1 MMWFGPGNSVIVPFD
16 YRDRESFVDFEEQL
30 TAIQQHYKIV
40 KLSQLVDSIK
50 KRKRQGLAT
59 IALSNPRK
67 GVMLQAVSALVSL
80 ELPFVIFLDPDL
92 VGLNRL
98 PMNEELRIYQ
108 EHYPELFS
116 VSDLHYWLSKV
127 SSEPGKVDEF
137 LKQARSQIGPLPV
150 DHLDSLQ
157 FFSTWGKLI
166 EISPELVEFGF
177 NLDHQELNQE
187 ALEKKFKFFSCQ
199 LKGRPRFGR
208 CVDRSLTKA
217 EEAVLRHLGIE
228 AVLTAQES
236 EINRDSDLYHL
247 PIWNLL

>member
-1 MMWFGPGNSVIVPFD
+1 MMWFGPRNSVIVPFD

-30 TAIQQHYKIV
+30 SAIQQHYKIV
-40 KLSQLVDSIK
+40 KMSQLVDSIK

-80 ELPFVIFLDPDL
+80 ELPFIIFLDPDL

-98 PMNEELRIYQ
+98 PLDEELRTYQ
-108 EHYPELFS
+108 KHYPEHFS
-116 VSDLHYWLSKV
+116 VSDLKYWLSKV
-127 SSEPGKVDEF
+127 SSEPGKVDDF
-137 LKQARSQIGPLPV
+137 LKQARSEIGPLPV

-177 NLDHQELNQE
+177 NLDHQELNPE
-187 ALEKKFKFFSCQ
+187 ALERKFKFFNCQ
-199 LKGRPRFGR
+199 LKGNPRFGR
-208 CVDRSLTKA
+208 CHERSLTKA
-217 EEAVLRHLGIE
+217 EEAVLLQMGIE
-228 AVLTAQES
+228 AVLTAKES

>member
-1 MMWFGPGNSVIVPFD
+1 MIWFGPSNSVIVPFD
-16 YRDRESFVDFEEQL
+16 YRDRESFSDFEEQL
-30 TAIQQHYKIV
+30 RVIQQHYKIV
-40 KLSQLVDSIK
+40 KMSQLVESIR
-50 KRKRQGLAT
+50 KRKRQGLAA

-80 ELPFVIFLDPDL
+80 ELPFIVFLDPDL

-108 EHYPELFS
+108 ENYPELFS
-116 VSDLHYWLSKV
+116 VSDLQYWLSKV

-137 LKQARSQIGPLPV
+137 LKQARSKIGPLPI
-150 DHLDSLQ
+150 DHLDPLQ

-187 ALEKKFKFFSCQ
+187 ALEKKFKFFNYQ
-199 LKGRPRFGR
+199 LKDYPKFGR
-208 CVDRSLTKA
+208 CVGRSLSKT
-217 EEAVLRHLGIE
+217 EEAVLRHMGIE
-228 AVLTAQES
+228 AVLTAQEG
-236 EINRDSDLYHL
+236 EITRDSDLYHL